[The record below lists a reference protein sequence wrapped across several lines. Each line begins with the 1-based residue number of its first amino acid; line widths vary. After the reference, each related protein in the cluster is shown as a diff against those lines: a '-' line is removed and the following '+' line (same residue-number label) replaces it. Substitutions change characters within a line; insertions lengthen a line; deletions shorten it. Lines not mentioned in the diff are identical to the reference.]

1 MNVQKICNIIKL
13 FNSHMNVEIVV
24 QKNIHI
30 ISLMKLINMN
40 VMIDAMIIML
50 NQKVDMNVVINVN
63 FIFKTIIN
71 IVLNNVQNNIL
82 CLSKVQEI
90 NVHLVVKKQLLNLSS
105 IIKTIIHV

>member
-1 MNVQKICNIIKL
+1 
-13 FNSHMNVEIVV
+13 MNVEIVV

-50 NQKVDMNVVINVN
+50 NQKVDMNAVINVN
-63 FIFKTIIN
+63 FMFRIIIN

-82 CLSKVQEI
+82 CLFKV
-90 NVHLVVKKQLLNLSS
+90 
-105 IIKTIIHV
+105 